1 MASKHAPPQLEL
13 VQDFVNTWDEG
24 VERLGSPAALA
35 DWLHERGLLDA
46 REAAQD
52 ADLRRALAVREA
64 LREVLLRHGG
74 HVGEVEEPG
83 TVLDEA
89 ARRAGLR
96 VAFTADA
103 DARVVVQAGGV
114 DGALGRVLAVAH
126 AAQVDGTWERLKACA
141 DPTCRWAFYDRTR
154 NHSGRWCDMADC
166 GNRAKA
172 RTFRERHGA
181 GG

>member
-1 MASKHAPPQLEL
+1 MASKPAPPELEL

-24 VERLGSPAALA
+24 VEHLGSPAALA
-35 DWLHERGLLDA
+35 GWLRDHGLLDPGQS
-46 REAAQD
+46 AQ
-52 ADLRRALAVREA
+52 ADDVERALAVREA

-74 HVGEVEEPG
+74 HAGDVESPG

-96 VAFTADA
+96 VGFTPEA
-103 DARVVVQAGGV
+103 DARVLVQAAGV

-126 AAQVDGTWERLKACA
+126 AAQADGTWERLKACA

-172 RTFRERHGA
+172 RAFRERHAA
-181 GG
+181 GE